1 MGAVALLRLQ
11 HARVLANRLLP
22 TRPRALPCMPNAC
35 RCVLSYRAGRWR
47 ARGGAAPP
55 PRQTSS
61 WRRSC
66 WRMRRSAL
74 STSCLWT
81 WAATMWARCG
91 DAAAAS
97 CAGWWVVVVG
107 CDQERAR
114 CTLVDLAKQRGQ
126 GAAGQQGASRVGQ
139 RCAAAAAGT
148 LPRLHVAAALLLS
161 GSASAPLLT
170 RTGVASGDCS
180 C

>member
-107 CDQERAR
+107 CGQERAR
-114 CTLVDLAKQRGQ
+114 CTLVDLARSNVGRVRL
-126 GAAGQQGASRVGQ
+126 GSRARAGLGSGV
-139 RCAAAAAGT
+139 
-148 LPRLHVAAALLLS
+148 LLL
-161 GSASAPLLT
+161 LLA
-170 RTGVASGDCS
+170 RCRGCM
-180 C
+180 